1 MVITKKRF
9 AVVALAAAVMTGGWQ
24 VGHTQEPAPSPQAY
38 DAQNWQA
45 PRGYD
50 EFYHENGTPNMV
62 ARQGYA
68 AGFTQ
73 GQSDLSRSRKFDP
86 SHAGYYKN
94 VPSSPK
100 GFDRNNFV
108 MTYREAFEHGYTRG
122 FNR

>member
-1 MVITKKRF
+1 MVAKKRWMT
-9 AVVALAAAVMTGGWQ
+9 ALAVTVMMSGWQ
-24 VGHTQEPAPSPQAY
+24 TGHGHGPLPTPQAY
-38 DAQNWQA
+38 DAPNWQA

-73 GQSDLSRSRKFDP
+73 GESDFSRRRKFDP